1 MEKDKIKNKLVS
13 LLGEADTN
21 YSEVIKLSNELVK
34 FDENYVRFSIDA
46 AHISRLGKELVSR
59 QETAVAEHQVF

>member
-46 AHISRLGKELVSR
+46 ANLPIPFWPALTRVYLSDTGL
-59 QETAVAEHQVF
+59 